1 MSMQMLLQ
9 DFLIS
14 EGQPLLNCN
23 LISIVNYALSYTPNI
38 TRQRDFLI
46 INELYLLHAQSK
58 LQKKLLTTF

>member
-14 EGQPLLNCN
+14 ERQP
-23 LISIVNYALSYTPNI
+23 LISIINYALSYTPDI

-46 INELYLLHAQSK
+46 
-58 LQKKLLTTF
+58 LTSFIYSMHKVNYKRNF